1 MLDITRKETREK
13 VQLDEIGLYI
23 RLIHL
28 DYKVQSPSHLATLI
42 TEHFNKECSTN
53 DIKKYEQIYL
63 DAIEKQ
69 QLYINDFLPKE

>member
-1 MLDITRKETREK
+1 MADITRKKTREK
-13 VQLDEIGLYI
+13 VQFDEIGLYI

-28 DYKVQSPSHLATLI
+28 DYKVESTSHLATLI
-42 TEHFNKECSTN
+42 TEHFNKECSVE

-63 DAIEKQ
+63 DAIDKE

>member
-1 MLDITRKETREK
+1 MSNIIRKETREK
-13 VQLDEIGLYI
+13 VQFDEIGLYI

-42 TEHFNKECSTN
+42 TEHFNKECSVE

-63 DAIEKQ
+63 DAIEKE